1 MSPETKAFLELALER
16 EALRFGHFR
25 LKSGRESPFF
35 FDIARLASG
44 RDLALLGQLYRRTIE
59 AAALAFDMLF
69 GPAYKG
75 IALAATTAL
84 AFAERG
90 RDLSVA
96 FARKE
101 RKDHG
106 EGGLLYGAPLTGRV
120 LIVDDVLTVGTAA
133 REAAALIRSAGAE
146 VGGLVVAFDRE
157 ETDPEYGFASR
168 RLAAELCAPVLAVAR
183 RRDLIALLRER
194 GALATQATALFNDR
208 NPEASSP

>member
-59 AAALAFDMLF
+59 TAALAFDMLF

-90 RDLSVA
+90 RDLPVA

-157 ETDPEYGFASR
+157 ETDPEYGFASH
-168 RLAAELCAPVLAVAR
+168 RLAAELRAPVLAVAR